1 MQLVLVI
8 SPDLKPYLSKN
19 SRITRMDEACA
30 LAESINLKVSYSE
43 QVNLSEV
50 RSSTLFG
57 KGTLERFANLILDL
71 CIEVVIVNGTITPVQ
86 QRNLERFWNCKVID
100 RTALILEIFSS
111 RAKTREGYLQVEL
124 AQLNYQKT
132 RLVRGWTHLERQ
144 RGGGGFLG
152 ELDRRLISERIIN
165 IKKELKKVVKTRG
178 LHRSARKR
186 VPFPIIVMVGYTN
199 AGKSTLFNKITGSN
213 VEAKDRL
220 FDTLDPTMRV
230 LKLPSGSKIIICDT
244 VGFISDLPHELIAAF
259 RATLEELTDADII
272 LHVRDISHPENHGQK
287 NDVEDV
293 LNLLKIDFKK
303 NENLIEVH
311 TKSDLIESDSNCHY
325 KSFISSSK
333 SVLVSSLTGYG
344 IDNLLELVDNILSH
358 HQSKFDINLSVNEG
372 KKLAWLYEHG
382 QVLERHDSRDK
393 IKIKVLLSSE
403 NANRFMK
410 SGN

>member
-1 MQLVLVI
+1 M
-8 SPDLKPYLSKN
+8 
-19 SRITRMDEACA
+19 
-30 LAESINLKVSYSE
+30 
-43 QVNLSEV
+43 
-50 RSSTLFG
+50 
-57 KGTLERFANLILDL
+57 
-71 CIEVVIVNGTITPVQ
+71 
-86 QRNLERFWNCKVID
+86 
-100 RTALILEIFSS
+100 
-111 RAKTREGYLQVEL
+111 
-124 AQLNYQKT
+124 
-132 RLVRGWTHLERQ
+132 VRGWTHLERQ

-152 ELDRRLISERIIN
+152 GPGETQIELDRRLISERIIN